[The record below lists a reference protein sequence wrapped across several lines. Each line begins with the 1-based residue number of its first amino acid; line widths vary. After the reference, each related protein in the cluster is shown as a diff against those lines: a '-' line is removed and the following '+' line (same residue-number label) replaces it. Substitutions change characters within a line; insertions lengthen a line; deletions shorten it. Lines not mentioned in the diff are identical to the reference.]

1 METSLGTSQAPIVI
15 SDDEDGA
22 AVPPST
28 RPRVAPTGP
37 RSTYSQGSLRQ
48 VDYCAGGS
56 TKGQGLMDGQEIESL
71 TAGVPL
77 ESMRVRQKS
86 GASKK
91 RSLESR
97 LQGKSGLPI
106 VW

>member
-1 METSLGTSQAPIVI
+1 METSLGTPQAPIVI

-22 AVPPST
+22 AAPPLA

-37 RSTYSQGSLRQ
+37 RSTYSQGTLRQ
-48 VDYCAGGS
+48 ADHSAGGHMN
-56 TKGQGLMDGQEIESL
+56 GEEIESL
-71 TAGVPL
+71 SVGVSP

-97 LQGKSGLPI
+97 LRGK
-106 VW
+106 